1 MDKIVQKTED
11 KKETVVAVQE
21 SKSVSSE
28 TAAGTNNNGNTKHI
42 EFTKILTG
50 SIVLM
55 YVLNWGITWA
65 HYFFTGNVSVEL
77 KEYLDVP
84 LNVIMAGYLTKSGVE
99 NVLIKK

>member
-1 MDKIVQKTED
+1 MSNEKKNEQPKVEE
-11 KKETVVAVQE
+11 KKETVVAVTDTSNNE
-21 SKSVSSE
+21 
-28 TAAGTNNNGNTKHI
+28 AAAASTSTKKHI

-50 SIVLM
+50 SIVAM
-55 YVLNWGITWA
+55 YILNWGITWA
-65 HYFFTGNVSVEL
+65 HYFLTGNVSVEL